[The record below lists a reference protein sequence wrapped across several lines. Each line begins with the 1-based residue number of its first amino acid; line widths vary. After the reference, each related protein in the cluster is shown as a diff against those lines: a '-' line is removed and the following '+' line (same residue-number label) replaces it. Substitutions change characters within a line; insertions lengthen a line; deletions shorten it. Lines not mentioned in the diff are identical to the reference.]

1 MKAGSLRGVG
11 RTERLEEGEE
21 THSRSGVL
29 DRSRLAIR
37 TPVQG
42 MDK

>member
-1 MKAGSLRGVG
+1 MKAGSLRDVG
-11 RTERLEEGEE
+11 RTERLEAGEK

-29 DRSRLAIR
+29 DCSRLAIR